1 MKGYE
6 VGDKVVCIAKKE
18 EWLGVRAGTILPEFQ
33 KVYTI
38 REAEYLLAAEDFKE
52 YLYLRFEE
60 FSNEKRRI
68 EEKNFPEEFRD
79 KFDTIEESSFIYW
92 SFKPLEKKETSI
104 ETFKTILNKTP
115 HGELV

>member
-6 VGDKVVCIAKKE
+6 VGDKVVCIARKE
-18 EWLGVRAGTILPEFQ
+18 EWSKTRLGTIFPEFQ
-33 KVYTI
+33 KIYTI
-38 REAEYLLAAEDFKE
+38 REAEYLLAPEDMNE

-60 FSNEKRRI
+60 IINQKYLLDD
-68 EEKNFPEEFRD
+68 KDFPEAYRSRCNVA
-79 KFDTIEESSFIYW
+79 EETSFVYW